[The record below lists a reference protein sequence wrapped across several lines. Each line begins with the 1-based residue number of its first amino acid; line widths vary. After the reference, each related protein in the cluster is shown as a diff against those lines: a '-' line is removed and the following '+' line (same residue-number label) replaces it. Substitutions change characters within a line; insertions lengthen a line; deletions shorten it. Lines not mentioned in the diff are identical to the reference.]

1 MSSSVAGAGDA
12 GPVGIWSEL
21 RLTLTDLVLPAP
33 CAGCGATSAPSVC
46 PECLADL
53 GPPRLVPPQPVH
65 PHGLPRRVYCLA
77 GWEGSA
83 RELVLAHKE
92 RSRTDLARPLGRAL
106 APAVACLA
114 PGPVVLVPVPSRPAV
129 RRSRGHDPVGRT
141 ARATA
146 AALRADG
153 TPALAIPLLRHSR
166 VVRDQAGL
174 TATERARNLAGAL
187 VARPGA
193 AASLPAAA
201 LILIDDVLTTGATLT
216 EATRALR
223 AAGVEVAGAVVLAAV
238 LRETLSKPEDCAQ
251 PRFHPVH
258 QRAHGLPS

>member
-1 MSSSVAGAGDA
+1 MGF
-12 GPVGIWSEL
+12 WSDL
-21 RLTLTDLVLPAP
+21 HVTVTDLVLPAP
-33 CAGCGATSAPSVC
+33 CAGCGATSAASIC
-46 PECLADL
+46 PECLAAL

-92 RSRTDLARPLGRAL
+92 RARTGLARPLGRAL
-106 APAVACLA
+106 APAVARLA
-114 PGPVVLVPVPSRPAV
+114 AGPIVLVPVPSRPAV
-129 RRSRGHDPVGRT
+129 RRSRGHDPVART

-153 TPALAIPLLRHSR
+153 TPALAIPLLRHAR
-166 VVRDQAGL
+166 TVRDQAGL
-174 TATERARNLAGAL
+174 TASQRARNLAGAL

-193 AASLPAAA
+193 AAALPAAA

-216 EATRALR
+216 EAARALR
-223 AAGVEVAGAVVLAAV
+223 SVGLEVAGAAVLAAV
-238 LRETLSKPEDCAQ
+238 LRETLSIPEDSVQ
-251 PRFHPVH
+251 QRIGPVH
-258 QRAHGLPS
+258 PRAHGLTS